1 MDMAARRKKTIK
13 AVIVPSLSEQMAA
26 KFRDELAKQLTDE
39 RRKQF
44 YVALML
50 AMPSLTTYEMDRM
63 EPVLVEH
70 IGEQRL
76 KTATEEAR

>member
-1 MDMAARRKKTIK
+1 MDMAARRKTIK
-13 AVIVPSLSEQMAA
+13 AVIVPNLSEQMAA
-26 KFRDELAKQLTDE
+26 KFRDELDKQLADE

-63 EPVLVEH
+63 EPVLVENL
-70 IGEQRL
+70 GKQRL